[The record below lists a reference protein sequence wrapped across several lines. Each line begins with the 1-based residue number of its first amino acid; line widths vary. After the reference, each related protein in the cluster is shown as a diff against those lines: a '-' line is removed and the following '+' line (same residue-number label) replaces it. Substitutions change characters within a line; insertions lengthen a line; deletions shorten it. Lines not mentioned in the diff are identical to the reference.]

1 MLFAA
6 GPTGAALQEGAI
18 RKTVLVIDDDIT
30 SRSIICR
37 VADRAGFAAIGAATV
52 EEAELLVG
60 SHAFDLVTLDIAL
73 GAATAHDVLEALARL
88 SFDKPIVLVSGMD
101 PASVDAVMTTARRRD
116 LTLLDGLMKPIDL
129 GALKTCFERAMASP
143 T

>member
-6 GPTGAALQEGAI
+6 GPAGAALQEGAI

-30 SRSIICR
+30 SRAIICR
-37 VADRAGFAAIGAATV
+37 VADRAGFAAIGAASV

-73 GAATAHDVLEALARL
+73 GGGTAHDMLEVLARL
-88 SFDKPIVLVSGMD
+88 SFEKPIVLVSGMD
-101 PASVDAVMTTARRRD
+101 PASVEAVMTKARRRE
-116 LTLLDGLMKPIDL
+116 LRLLEGLMKPIDL
-129 GALKTCFERAMASP
+129 GALKACFERAVASAA
-143 T
+143 